1 MSRLSIP
8 TDRTA
13 PPLKA
18 VRIVDDERPGAHL
31 VTRRSGPERPGSD
44 SSKPKRALPA
54 GLTPRLLSAEAA
66 AEYCGISPGLFK
78 QTIGK
83 AVPPVEVN
91 TRLVWDIRAL
101 DRWIDRQGE
110 SGDANQRQPSIEE
123 RLNGI

>member
-1 MSRLSIP
+1 
-8 TDRTA
+8 
-13 PPLKA
+13 
-18 VRIVDDERPGAHL
+18 
-31 VTRRSGPERPGSD
+31 
-44 SSKPKRALPA
+44 LPA
-54 GLTPRLLSAEAA
+54 GLTPRLLSADAA

-101 DRWIDRQGE
+101 DRWIDHQGE
-110 SGDANQRQPSIEE
+110 LGNGSQRQPSIEE